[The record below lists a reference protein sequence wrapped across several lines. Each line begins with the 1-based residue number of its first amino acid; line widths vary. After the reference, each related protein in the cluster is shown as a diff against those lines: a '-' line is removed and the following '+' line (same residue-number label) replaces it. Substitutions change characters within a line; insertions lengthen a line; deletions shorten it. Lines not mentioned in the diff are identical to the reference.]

1 MNVQN
6 HMETIQTMRVR
17 VAHGKRTKRGNES
30 KFIIPCYAIREIER
44 GGCDGGGAGRSDP
57 LGAANFPRRG
67 GIVHVEFLYRSR
79 TDGRFSQ
86 RFENCLLAS
95 SHSHE
100 MDFVRGTWV
109 QLQEL
114 VNAIGRHF
122 LAMVRYEPIG
132 QRLQLE
138 NRHFRLRFLY
148 TSAHDSRCLN
158 GK

>member
-67 GIVHVEFLYRSR
+67 GIVHVEFLYRFGG
-79 TDGRFSQ
+79 DGVLHKLR
-86 RFENCLLAS
+86 AS
-95 SHSHE
+95 SHSHGFGQGN
-100 MDFVRGTWV
+100 MV
-109 QLQEL
+109 QLQEF
-114 VNAIGRHF
+114 VDAATSF
-122 LAMVRYEPIG
+122 AMVRYQPI
-132 QRLQLE
+132 RPD
-138 NRHFRLRFLY
+138 F
-148 TSAHDSRCLN
+148 AA
-158 GK
+158 